1 MARLDPHSYVDGDHP
16 RPSRLRLTL
25 AVDFDRQRLA
35 GEAALVFASPVAG
48 TLDLDTKGL
57 TLQRRPKRQRCFRS
71 LQLAPEEPVLG
82 RRLRLRLPEGTR
94 EVRITYETAK
104 DAVGLQWLVPEQ
116 TAGGEKPFLFSQCQ
130 AIHARTVAPLP
141 DTPRIRLSYEASVTV
156 PEGLAAVMSAGPA
169 GDSPGPA
176 PGTRTFRFVMPQPI
190 PTYLLALAVGRL
202 ESRELS
208 PRSRV
213 WAEPVTLPAA
223 AHEFALVEGMIA
235 RAEALFGPYEWDRYD
250 MLVLPPAFPYGGME
264 NPRMTF
270 LTPTLIA
277 GDRSLV
283 DVVVHE
289 LAHSWTGNL
298 VTNATIDHFWL
309 NEGFTVWAERR
320 ILEALH
326 GPGAAALAWSI
337 GEAALRESLGRF
349 GPDSALT
356 RLRTDLAGLDPDD
369 AFSSIPYEKGAR
381 FVFLLERAA
390 GRERWDRFMRDY
402 IDGFRFTSITTEEFL
417 RFLDDE
423 ASRRRLRGGRPPL
436 ALRARAPGE
445 RSRLPLPRDPVAH
458 RPRRGLPRGR
468 PPVAAE
474 MAAGWTPAQMLIY
487 LQHLPRELDATSC
500 AWLARTLRLGACGNH
515 EILVEWLAIAAGS
528 DYEPAF
534 PRLREVLTRVG
545 RMKYLR
551 PLYTALGRHPRTR
564 ALAREVFATA
574 SPRYH
579 NLSRRVASSV
589 MSKYASDPP

>member
-1 MARLDPHSYVDGDHP
+1 VARLDPHSYVDADQP
-16 RPSRLRLTL
+16 RPSRLRLRL
-25 AVDFDRQRLA
+25 AVDFDRQRLV
-35 GEAALVFASPVAG
+35 GEAALAFASPVAG
-48 TLDLDTKGL
+48 DLDLDTKGL
-57 TLQRRPKRQRCFRS
+57 ALHGAQSESGAPVPFE
-71 LQLAPEEPVLG
+71 LAPEEPVLG
-82 RRLRLRLPEGTR
+82 RRLRLRLPAGTR
-94 EVRITYETAK
+94 EVRIAYETSP
-104 DAVGLQWLVPEQ
+104 DALGLQWLAPEQ
-116 TAGGEKPFLFSQCQ
+116 TAGGAYPFLFSQCQ

-169 GDSPGPA
+169 GESPGSA
-176 PGTRTFRFVMPQPI
+176 PRTRTFRFEMPQPI
-190 PTYLLALAVGRL
+190 PPYLLALAVGRL
-202 ESRELS
+202 ESRDLS
-208 PRSRV
+208 PRTRV

-223 AHEFALVEGMIA
+223 AHEFAETEGMIA
-235 RAEALFGPYEWDRYD
+235 RAEALFGRYEWDRFD

-326 GPGAAALAWSI
+326 GPDAAALGWAI
-337 GEAALRESLGRF
+337 GEASLRESLARF
-349 GPDSALT
+349 GRDSALT
-356 RLRTDLAGLDPDD
+356 RLRTDLSGLDPDD

-381 FVFLLERAA
+381 FVELLERTA
-390 GRERWDRFMRDY
+390 GRDRWDRFMRDY
-402 IDGFRFTSITTEEFL
+402 VDGFRFTSITTEEFL
-417 RFLDDE
+417 DFLE
-423 ASRRRLRGGRPPL
+423 AKLPGVASAVEARRWLY
-436 ALRARAPGE
+436 
-445 RSRLPLPRDPVAH
+445 DP
-458 RPRRGLPRGR
+458 GLPENSPVFRSPVIESLTALAEGFPGGAR
-468 PPVAAE
+468 PSREEAAR
-474 MAAGWTPAQMLIY
+474 WTPAETLIY
-487 LQHLPRELDATSC
+487 LQRLPRELDAASC
-500 AWLARTLRLGACGNH
+500 AWLDRTLGLGERGNH
-515 EILVEWLAIAAGS
+515 EILVEWLTLAAGS

-564 ALAREVFATA
+564 ALAREVFAVA

-589 MSKYASDPP
+589 MSKYPSE